1 MLVYE
6 IDRKTIRE
14 YKGNIDAI
22 IRNGEYCE
30 RDDDFVKNAFNNGR
44 GTMKHFKEYREN
56 NKIFC
61 KWYDAETGKFI

>member
-14 YKGNIDAI
+14 YHGNVKAI
-22 IRNGEYCE
+22 IRNGEYVS
-30 RDDDFVKNAFNNGR
+30 RDDDFVKKAFNNGR
-44 GTMKHFKEYREN
+44 GTMEHFKEYREN